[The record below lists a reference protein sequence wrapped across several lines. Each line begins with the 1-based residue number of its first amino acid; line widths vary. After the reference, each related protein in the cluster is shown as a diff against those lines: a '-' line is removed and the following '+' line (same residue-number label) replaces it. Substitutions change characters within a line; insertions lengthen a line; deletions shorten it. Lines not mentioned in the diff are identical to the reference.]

1 MTKNYL
7 DSPSKKPL
15 DSVTKNSIDI
25 TILGLIAAFLFLS
38 IVLGAA
44 AYFLLSKDTPD
55 APADTVSTPTSTAP
69 TTMSDVPSE
78 NV

>member
-1 MTKNYL
+1 MPAHNGKGL
-7 DSPSKKPL
+7 ISGA
-15 DSVTKNSIDI
+15 
-25 TILGLIAAFLFLS
+25 ILGLIASFLFLS

>member
-1 MTKNYL
+1 MPARNGKGL
-7 DSPSKKPL
+7 ISGA
-15 DSVTKNSIDI
+15 II
-25 TILGLIAAFLFLS
+25 GLIAAFLFLA

-44 AYFLLSKDTPD
+44 AYFLLPKDVPD
-55 APADTVSTPTSTAP
+55 APADTVSTPTSTPASTAP

>member
-1 MTKNYL
+1 M
-7 DSPSKKPL
+7 
-15 DSVTKNSIDI
+15 
-25 TILGLIAAFLFLS
+25 IAAFLFLA

-44 AYFLLSKDTPD
+44 AYFLLPKDIPD
-55 APADTVSTPTSTAP
+55 APADTVSTPTSTPASTAP